1 MALDKS
7 LEKTLREDASVKAR
21 FALARKYE
29 CELSGETQAI
39 RRKDPDKRVREAMGD
54 DDY

>member
-7 LEKTLREDASVKAR
+7 LEKTLCEDKPVEVR
-21 FALARKYE
+21 IALARKYE